1 MRCQNGV
8 AGGRYE
14 GVGVDS
20 AEDAPAGGAGEG
32 CRYEGADAVEV
43 EDEDEDEDEAAPG
56 RRRWIWMAAMV
67 RMTTVVA
74 ARPSV

>member
-8 AGGRYE
+8 AGGRCE
-14 GVGVDS
+14 VVGVGS
-20 AEDAPAGGAGEG
+20 AEDAGGAAAGED
-32 CRYEGADAVEV
+32 CRCEGAGDVEV
-43 EDEDEDEDEAAPG
+43 EDEDTAATG
-56 RRRWIWMAAMV
+56 RRRWIWMAAVV